1 MKIRFESMKL
11 SNYAKSI
18 GVCYKTAWN
27 MWKRGE
33 LEGYQLP
40 SGTIIVNNP
49 INSQPSKS
57 IRVAIYCR
65 VSNAE
70 NKPNLDSQS
79 SRLTA
84 YCCGKGYSI
93 VKIVKEVGSGFN
105 DQRKKL
111 MQLLQE
117 SDYDLIVC
125 EHKDRLSRVGF
136 NYIKVLLTQTS
147 RDIEVVNL
155 AEDKNSDLMEDFVS
169 IITSFCAK
177 LYDLKMRKIK
187 TEQIVQCLKKK

>member
-1 MKIRFESMKL
+1 MFYRHSRNYCSRGLHSFQIGLQTCPVNFATLSPCKL
-11 SNYAKSI
+11 LFAH
-18 GVCYKTAWN
+18 TD
-27 MWKRGE
+27 
-33 LEGYQLP
+33 
-40 SGTIIVNNP
+40 
-49 INSQPSKS
+49 NSQPSKS

-65 VSNAE
+65 VSSAE

-169 IITSFCAK
+169 IITSFCAN

-187 TEQIVQCLKKK
+187 TEQIIQCLKEK